1 MSSSSSAAAPAI
13 DSNSQHR
20 HVAQSAS
27 IDSTLEASPAR
38 HVHNLQVTSPDSLVT
53 TTTSSH
59 APFTHRSPSSTSAS
73 GMQFSASSRDDTLSS
88 TSHTKSS
95 ALATASTA
103 QSPISHTQSSAL
115 SALATASNAQSSTS
129 HTQSSA
135 LETASNT
142 HSPTGHTQS
151 SALETASNTQ
161 SPPSHTPTFDFS
173 ALATASA
180 QYPTSHTPTFD
191 FSIRSTHI
199 LPSLPPPPDA
209 RTLNFYSNA
218 PNVTISISRLLYET
232 IRHHLHNLGVAA
244 EVEDLPPPN
253 EFAPSFYPVNQ
264 IPFPNITGLPDPIRP
279 TYASN
284 DISRQLPRDMSTTRK
299 RGPDS
304 L

>member
-27 IDSTLEASPAR
+27 IDSSLEASPAR
-38 HVHNLQVTSPDSLVT
+38 HVHNLQVTSPDRLVT

-129 HTQSSA
+129 
-135 LETASNT
+135 
-142 HSPTGHTQS
+142 HTQS